1 MTLPKDT
8 SPSHDDTGHDSDST
22 GSIPDLVA
30 ANDSDREADDEHMR
44 PNTPVTPIRT
54 RATGLNGITSAF
66 QSMVIGNQPQLY
78 QSRGRRGPVI
88 GGQAYNS
95 DGTLNTNWRNPA
107 NLAHRALRDTV
118 ADRFDKPVVV
128 DGGGGSNFF
137 HGGAS
142 YNIYAR
148 RRRMDGQM
156 FYDLIQH
163 VQHLERAVDG
173 LREDVHW
180 IIRHQF

>member
-54 RATGLNGITSAF
+54 RTTGLNGITSAF
-66 QSMVIGNQPQLY
+66 QSMVIGPT
-78 QSRGRRGPVI
+78 SP
-88 GGQAYNS
+88 
-95 DGTLNTNWRNPA
+95 
-107 NLAHRALRDTV
+107 TV
-118 ADRFDKPVVV
+118 PFVMRFADRFDKPVVV

-137 HGGAS
+137 HGGS
-142 YNIYAR
+142 
-148 RRRMDGQM
+148 
-156 FYDLIQH
+156 L
-163 VQHLERAVDG
+163 VQYLCPSPSHG
-173 LREDVHW
+173 WPDVP
-180 IIRHQF
+180 